1 MVAQTSKTSYYNHSN
16 SHYQIQA
23 EVLKEFQMASSC
35 HRRATETQNH
45 IKLLSLKPVRCFSV
59 TRCHKRVI
67 KSEMK
72 CWDTWL
78 KFANVKYNLTTA
90 TVSWLHWNTM
100 SVSSVITAF

>member
-1 MVAQTSKTSYYNHSN
+1 M
-16 SHYQIQA
+16 
-23 EVLKEFQMASSC
+23 
-35 HRRATETQNH
+35 
-45 IKLLSLKPVRCFSV
+45 

-100 SVSSVITAF
+100 SVSSVITAFYLCKERIVLCFNKAFIR